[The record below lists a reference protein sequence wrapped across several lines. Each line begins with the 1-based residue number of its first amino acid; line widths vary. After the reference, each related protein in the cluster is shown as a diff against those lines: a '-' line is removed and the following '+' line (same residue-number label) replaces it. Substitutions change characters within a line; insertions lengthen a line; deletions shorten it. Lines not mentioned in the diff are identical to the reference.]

1 MVDIKAIACE
11 AIDAAATELH
21 ALSDSI
27 WHHPELAYEEKH
39 AHKILTDYLEQQGFK
54 VKFQLGLM
62 HIHMFVSTFF
72 LLDIRTPDRRQSIT
86 LACFRKLCF

>member
-39 AHKILTDYLEQQGFK
+39 AHKILTEFLEQQGFT
-54 VKFQLGLM
+54 VKF
-62 HIHMFVSTFF
+62 
-72 LLDIRTPDRRQSIT
+72 
-86 LACFRKLCF
+86 

>member
-39 AHKILTDYLEQQGFK
+39 AHKILTEFLEQQGFK
-54 VKFQLGLM
+54 VKFNYVKYIFTCLIL
-62 HIHMFVSTFF
+62 FSPCTRFCR
-72 LLDIRTPDRRQSIT
+72 LL
-86 LACFRKLCF
+86 